1 MIPFF
6 CVFFKK
12 ALLKEM
18 ILNMKTK
25 MRMNFP
31 TSESVPVRPL
41 YNQKM
46 CHLLFRPL
54 YSHKICHLL
63 FRPQI
68 PVYQLLQ
75 PKLLQPKL
83 LQPKLLQPNLILYI
97 LRIAWMLLH
106 QLFLIFWTCQWNVMW
121 PLYSLR
127 PLYSLLSHRL
137 TLKTL

>member
-6 CVFFKK
+6 CFFFKK
-12 ALLKEM
+12 ALLKM
-18 ILNMKTK
+18 MTLNMKIK

-41 YNQKM
+41 YSQKV

-83 LQPKLLQPNLILYI
+83 LQPNLILYI
-97 LRIAWMLLH
+97 SWIAGMLLH

-121 PLYSLR
+121 PLYSLK

>member
-6 CVFFKK
+6 CFFFKK
-12 ALLKEM
+12 ALLKMM

-41 YNQKM
+41 YSQKM

-75 PKLLQPKL
+75 PKLLQP
-83 LQPKLLQPNLILYI
+83 NLILYVS
-97 LRIAWMLLH
+97 RIARMLLH
-106 QLFLIFWTCQWNVMW
+106 QLFLIFWTSQWNVMW

-137 TLKTL
+137 TLRTL

>member
-12 ALLKEM
+12 ALLKMM
-18 ILNMKTK
+18 IFNMKTK

-41 YNQKM
+41 YSQKM

-75 PKLLQPKL
+75 PKLLQP
-83 LQPKLLQPNLILYI
+83 NLILYI
-97 LRIAWMLLH
+97 SRIARMLLH

-137 TLKTL
+137 ALKTL

>member
-12 ALLKEM
+12 ALLKMM

-41 YNQKM
+41 YSQKM

-75 PKLLQPKL
+75 PKLLQP
-83 LQPKLLQPNLILYI
+83 NLILYI
-97 LRIAWMLLH
+97 SQIAQMLLH

>member
-12 ALLKEM
+12 ALLKMM
-18 ILNMKTK
+18 IFNMKTK

-31 TSESVPVRPL
+31 TSESVPVRLL
-41 YNQKM
+41 YSQKM

-75 PKLLQPKL
+75 PKLLQP
-83 LQPKLLQPNLILYI
+83 NLILYI
-97 LRIAWMLLH
+97 SRIARMLLH